1 MDSQCFQFA
10 KSVERV
16 LRHRFNAII
25 RQQQIVQ
32 MNLMLEC
39 VIRQIRDPVVT
50 EISVSGIGFFK

>member
-16 LRHRFNAII
+16 LRYRFNAII